1 MDSEINKIRNCNA
14 RPAAGVAAGQF
25 RPQGYGDKRK
35 KSRRKVALP
44 PAKIF

>member
-1 MDSEINKIRNCNA
+1 LAGAAA
-14 RPAAGVAAGQF
+14 RLTTQF
-25 RPQGYGDKRK
+25 RPQRYGDKRK